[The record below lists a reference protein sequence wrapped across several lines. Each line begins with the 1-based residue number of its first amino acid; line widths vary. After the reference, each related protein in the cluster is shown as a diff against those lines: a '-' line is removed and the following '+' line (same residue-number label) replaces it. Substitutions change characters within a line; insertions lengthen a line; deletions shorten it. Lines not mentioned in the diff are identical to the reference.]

1 MRRSPAARR
10 RPMARKR
17 AQRSWLG
24 RIAGAAAAASLA
36 LAVACMLSVAAYG
49 VIAPPA
55 TPLMWLRGIE
65 EGAWPEARR
74 FVPLSRISRHLQRAV
89 IASED
94 QRFCTHAGF
103 DWVELRRVYRE
114 WKTGEDTR
122 GASTLT
128 NQVAKNL
135 FLWPGRSLIRKG
147 LEAGFT
153 VLIEAL
159 WSKDRILE
167 VYLNIA
173 EMGDGIY
180 GAEAAARI
188 HFRRRA
194 AELSPLQG
202 ALIAGVLPSPR
213 IRADALDAPYMR
225 ARAAR
230 IRERMAQMPLGER
243 RVCP

>member
-1 MRRSPAARR
+1 
-10 RPMARKR
+10 MARKPAR
-17 AQRSWLG
+17 RSWLG
-24 RIAGAAAAASLA
+24 RIAGAVLASGIALAAAC
-36 LAVACMLSVAAYG
+36 VISVAAYG
-49 VIAPPA
+49 VVTPPA

-65 EGAWPEARR
+65 EGAWPEGRR
-74 FVPLSRISRHLQRAV
+74 FVPLARISRNLQRAV
-89 IASED
+89 LASED

-103 DWVELRRVYRE
+103 DWVEFNRVYRE
-114 WKTGEDTR
+114 WKAGGDPR

-135 FLWPGRSLIRKG
+135 FLWPDRSVVRKG

-180 GAEAAARI
+180 GAEAAART
-188 HFRRRA
+188 HFKRRA
-194 AELSPLQG
+194 ADLTPLQG

-213 IRADALDAPYMR
+213 IRADAIDAPYMR
-225 ARAAR
+225 ARAMR
-230 IRERMAQMPLGER
+230 IQQRMAQVQVGER

>member
-1 MRRSPAARR
+1 
-10 RPMARKR
+10 MARKR

-24 RIAGAAAAASLA
+24 RTVGAAAAAGVA
-36 LAVACMLSVAAYG
+36 LAAACVLSVMAYG
-49 VIAPPA
+49 VVAPPA

-65 EGAWPEARR
+65 EDAWPEARR

-94 QRFCTHAGF
+94 QRFCAHAGF
-103 DWVELRRVYRE
+103 DWVELRRAYEE
-114 WKTGEDTR
+114 WRAGDGSR
-122 GASTLT
+122 GASTIT

-135 FLWPGRSLIRKG
+135 FLWPGRSVIRKG

-153 VLIEAL
+153 ILIEAL

-167 VYLNIA
+167 VYLNVI
-173 EMGDGIY
+173 EMGDGVY

-188 HFRRRA
+188 HFKRAA
-194 AELSPLQG
+194 AELSPVQS

-213 IRADALDAPYMR
+213 IRADAISAPYMR
-225 ARAAR
+225 ARAAL
-230 IRERMAQMPLGER
+230 IQQRMAHTPLGER
-243 RVCP
+243 RLCP

>member
-1 MRRSPAARR
+1 
-10 RPMARKR
+10 MARKPAR
-17 AQRSWLG
+17 RSWPG
-24 RIAGAAAAASLA
+24 RIAGAALAGGIALAAAC
-36 LAVACMLSVAAYG
+36 VVSVAAYG
-49 VIAPPA
+49 FITPPA
-55 TPLMWLRGIE
+55 TPLMWLRGLE
-65 EGAWPEARR
+65 EGAWPEGRR
-74 FVPLSRISRHLQRAV
+74 FVPLARISRHLQRAV
-89 IASED
+89 LAAED

-103 DWVELRRVYRE
+103 DWVELRRVYGE
-114 WKTGEDTR
+114 WKAGEDPR

-135 FLWPGRSLIRKG
+135 FLWPGRSVIRKG

-173 EMGDGIY
+173 EMGDGTY

-188 HFRRRA
+188 HFKRRA
-194 AELSPLQG
+194 AELTPLQG

-225 ARAAR
+225 ARAMR
-230 IRERMAQMPLGER
+230 IQQRMAQTPMGER